1 MAPKTL
7 RPYIKSSF
15 KSVLHIDYNSNINY
29 KQILEELSNYLK
41 NAGFAKKTKKEMK
54 INSLEQKGKEEL
66 TSNDIL
72 TNEDRKMLVRI
83 GIRSL
88 FREIK
93 NKANL
98 EDNLMLQDAIVLFD
112 ICLFNT
118 SSLSQIFSFY
128 ALNFPSIK
136 FFVIP
141 QLSTTLSSKLNF
153 KSFSSILIFNKE
165 ENKNIRELIL
175 TNLKPIEKAGE
186 EKNIFKT
193 PKLVTPIGKNF
204 GKEKKKGQKKKKN

>member
-15 KSVLHIDYNSNINY
+15 KSVLHVDYNSNIDY

-72 TNEDRKMLVRI
+72 TDEDRKMLVRI

-112 ICLFNT
+112 ISLFNT
-118 SSLSQIFSFY
+118 SALSQIF
-128 ALNFPSIK
+128 
-136 FFVIP
+136 
-141 QLSTTLSSKLNF
+141 
-153 KSFSSILIFNKE
+153 SFSSILIFNKE

-175 TNLKPIEKAGE
+175 TNLKPIEKASE

-204 GKEKKKGQKKKKN
+204 GKEKKKGQKKKNN